1 MKETMILD
9 ILEKRLCSVKEQID
23 KVNENKLIDIE
34 EIINFAEWRLDV
46 LHTLKRRIEEMLFIE
61 NIVELCRTGR

>member
-1 MKETMILD
+1 MNTD
-9 ILEKRLCSVKEQID
+9 ILAKRLCSVKEQID

-46 LHTLKRRIEEMLFIE
+46 LHSLKRRIEAMLFSE
-61 NIVELCRTGR
+61 KIVKLCRTGR